1 MLTAQLVRVYARQGG
16 VEHVLRV
23 FNGMPGRNSFVW
35 NTVIKG
41 LVDAGQFY
49 EVLERYWDTVRN
61 GFVAAD
67 YFMYPPILYIKAL
80 DQAHQR
86 G

>member
-1 MLTAQLVRVYARQGG
+1 MPLSSSACSPARSALAEMRKLHATLLIGSHGVSTMLTAQLVRVYARQGG

-41 LVDAGQFY
+41 LVDAGQF
-49 EVLERYWDTVRN
+49 
-61 GFVAAD
+61 
-67 YFMYPPILYIKAL
+67 
-80 DQAHQR
+80 
-86 G
+86 

>member
-23 FNGMPGRNSFVW
+23 FNGMPGRNSVW

-41 LVDAGQFY
+41 LVDAGQF
-49 EVLERYWDTVRN
+49 
-61 GFVAAD
+61 
-67 YFMYPPILYIKAL
+67 
-80 DQAHQR
+80 
-86 G
+86 